1 LKPSV
6 IQSIKPWRIL
16 LPLKTIKRILRA
28 WLLEHVLKTY
38 WYWIL
43 QHEWQ
48 FFRKRTFQKATTSLQ
63 QHPIITLITSIEK
76 GAATDSLFRTIRSVS
91 RQYYPDWEWYVF
103 ADSEQLQQLAG
114 YIPAQLRHKIHLISH
129 TESNAAAWRGEF
141 SAFLSAGDELAPF
154 ALSEVV
160 KAINKNPQAGI
171 LFSDEDHIRG
181 KRTRYDPWFKPQFN
195 LYNLRSGNYLE
206 HFLVIKTSLV
216 QKIVAQEVKR
226 PIHRIHPYDL
236 ILRCVEQTSDVIHI
250 PAVLYHSRKARLNS
264 KGLPIAGAVDPLYEL
279 ALRNHLQRMHIQ
291 ADVLPN
297 DYPDSFRVHYAVQGS
312 PLVSII
318 IPNKDQRPILQRCI
332 DSILEKTTYPNY
344 EIIIAENNSQTPEIF
359 TYYEELKGR
368 SNFPGQILCWDSPFN
383 YSAINN
389 WAAEQSSGEYLLF
402 LNNDIEVITPQWIE
416 EMLGL
421 AQQPD
426 VGAVGAKLYFPDGRL
441 QHAGAGFDR
450 YIPDSV
456 YHFARE
462 TNHDILGYYGIF
474 RKISAFSFVTAACM
488 MCKKDK
494 FFQNGG
500 FDEIFD
506 LDLNDVDLCLQF
518 LQKKWINVFTPYA
531 ELFHHESLS
540 RGYDTN
546 LAQINRAKKDF
557 SKLKRKWKDFI
568 VPADPFLS
576 PYLRFEQYS
585 LDFFGQE
592 EFFFRRNHK
601 KRI

>member
-6 IQSIKPWRIL
+6 TQSIKQWKIL

-43 QHEWQ
+43 RHEWQ
-48 FFRKRTFQKATTSLQ
+48 FFRKRTFQKEYASLQ
-63 QHPIITLITSIEK
+63 QHPAITLITYIEK
-76 GAATDSLFRTIRSVS
+76 GTATDSLNKTIRSIT
-91 RQYYPDWEWYVF
+91 RQYYHDWEWYLFV
-103 ADSEQLQQLAG
+103 DSEELQQLAG
-114 YIPAQLRHKIHLISH
+114 YIPAQLRHKIHLLSH
-129 TESNAAAWRGEF
+129 TESNAATWSGEF

-160 KAINKNPQAGI
+160 KTINVNPQACVVY
-171 LFSDEDHIRG
+171 SDEDHIRG
-181 KRTRYDPWFKPQFN
+181 KRTRYDPWFKPHFN
-195 LYNLRSGNYLE
+195 IYNLRSGNYLE
-206 HFLVIKTSLV
+206 HFLVIKTNLV

-226 PIHRIHPYDL
+226 QILEIHPYDL

-250 PAVLYHSRKARLNS
+250 PAVLYHSRKARLDS
-264 KGLPIAGAVDPLYEL
+264 KGYPIASTTNPLDEL
-279 ALRNHLQRMHIQ
+279 ALRNHLERMHIQ

-441 QHAGAGFDR
+441 QHAGAGFGQFRQKFFFHLGEGMDGK
-450 YIPDSV
+450 DS
-456 YHFARE
+456 
-462 TNHDILGYYGIF
+462 GYYGFTKKIKCVLWVTGACLMIRKQLFF
-474 RKISAFSFVTAACM
+474 RM
-488 MCKKDK
+488 
-494 FFQNGG
+494 NG
-500 FDEIFD
+500 FDEFYPYGF
-506 LDLNDVDLCLQF
+506 NDVDLCLKLDSHGFQN
-518 LQKKWINVFTPYA
+518 IFTPYA
-531 ELFHHESLS
+531 ELTHYESLT
-540 RGYDTN
+540 RGRILTEKQEFETALQFN
-546 LAQINRAKKDF
+546 EIFKKHHTILLSNNSF
-557 SKLKRKWKDFI
+557 HTRFFLYR
-568 VPADPFLS
+568 FLS
-576 PYLRFEQYS
+576 I
-585 LDFFGQE
+585 
-592 EFFFRRNHK
+592 NHG
-601 KRI
+601 

>member
-1 LKPSV
+1 MKSSV
-6 IQSIKPWRIL
+6 IQSIKQWRIL
-16 LPLKTIKRILRA
+16 LPLKTIKRILHA

-43 QHEWQ
+43 RHEWQ
-48 FFRKRTFQKATTSLQ
+48 FFRKWTFQKATASLQ
-63 QHPIITLITSIEK
+63 QHPIITLITNIEK

-91 RQYYPDWEWYVF
+91 RQYYPDWEWYLFV
-103 ADSEQLQQLAG
+103 DSEELQQLAG
-114 YIPAQLRHKIHLISH
+114 YIPAQLRHKIHLLSH
-129 TESNAAAWRGEF
+129 TESNAATWSGEF

-160 KAINKNPQAGI
+160 KTINVNPQACVVY
-171 LFSDEDHIRG
+171 SDEDHIRG
-181 KRTRYDPWFKPQFN
+181 KRTRYDPWFKPHFN
-195 LYNLRSGNYLE
+195 IYNLRSGNYLE
-206 HFLVIKTSLV
+206 HFLVIKTNLV

-226 PIHRIHPYDL
+226 QILEIHPYDL

-250 PAVLYHSRKARLNS
+250 PAVLYHSRKARLDS
-264 KGLPIAGAVDPLYEL
+264 KGHPIASTTNPLDEL
-279 ALRNHLQRMHIQ
+279 ALRNHLERMHIQ

-426 VGAVGAKLYFPDGRL
+426 VGAVGVKLCFPDGRL

-456 YHFARE
+456 YHFAQGVDGKK
-462 TNHDILGYYGIF
+462 NGYYGIF
-474 RKISAFSFVTAACM
+474 TKVNTYSCVTAACLM
-488 MCKKDK
+488 VNKQK
-494 FFQNGG
+494 FFQAGK
-500 FDEIFD
+500 FDEIFSI
-506 LDLNDVDLCLQF
+506 DLNDVDLCLQL
-518 LQKKWINVFTPYA
+518 LQKKWFNLFTPYA
-531 ELFHHESLS
+531 ELVHHESLS

-546 LAQINRAKKDF
+546 SIQIQRAKQDF
-557 SKLKRKWKDFI
+557 SKLKIKWKDFV

-585 LDFFGQE
+585 LDFFGQ
-592 EFFFRRNHK
+592 K
-601 KRI
+601 